1 MNCKI
6 LPFEGV
12 VDLPIEVSNVSN
24 DIPDNLQSLI
34 WFAVDENGDFIG
46 GSSVSVADSIVMLE
60 RAKNKLMKA
69 YDD

>member
-1 MNCKI
+1 VKCEI

-12 VDLPIEVSNVSN
+12 TDLPIEVSNVSN

-34 WFAVDENGDFIG
+34 WFGVNEDGDFIG
-46 GSSVSVADSIVMLE
+46 GSSVSVADSIVLLE
-60 RAKNKLMKA
+60 RAKNKLMRQ